1 MPDQIVFIDAFD
13 TTAVGKVSRRELRAQ
28 LRQRFLDNIQGND

>member
-1 MPDQIVFIDAFD
+1 VVFVDAFG

-28 LRQRFLDNIQGND
+28 LRARHIEQTGEPR